1 MHESPTHDRAAV
13 YVPLLERVPELTGA
27 TVWRRPALRARPALL
42 RGETAIVCAVVG
54 VIALLTAVPLGYLLW
69 KTFVP
74 DGELSLAHFRDAYRA
89 RDLGPM
95 LANSLWFAGGSTAL
109 AVCVGTLLAFFVMRT
124 DLPARRLLFVAAL
137 APLALPGVLY
147 AIAWIFLASP
157 RSGVLNVVL
166 GEGTFNIFSL
176 GGMVFVEG
184 LHLSP
189 LAFLLMAAA
198 FRSMDPAFEA
208 SALVSGA
215 RVLTTVRRVTLPL
228 LRPALAAATLILAV
242 RTLGAFA
249 VPALLGL
256 PGGVWVFTSRIWR
269 SLGEYPPDFGAAAAY
284 STSLLILTS
293 VGVVVHGRLWH
304 QGLSYQTVTGKGF
317 RPTRIPLG
325 RWRWAAAGFVVSY
338 AVVAAG
344 LPLLV
349 LVYVSTQR
357 FFAAPT
363 RESLVHATLQP
374 YANVLGNDQI
384 LRSLKNSFLLG
395 VGAGTGVMLLS
406 VVAAWLVL
414 RTKVR
419 GRGLVDGLAFLPI
432 SVPGLVLA
440 VALLFVYLRSPLP
453 VYGTLWILLIAYL
466 TLFLPY
472 GMRYASAAMAQVGR
486 ELEESA
492 QTSGAAWWRTLTRVL
507 IPLMLPGLAAG
518 WLYILIVAMRELS
531 TSILL
536 YSPGSEVLSVTIW
549 EEYSDGRFP
558 EVAALGVLMV
568 VGLAALAAVAYRLGG
583 RRGLLET

>member
-1 MHESPTHDRAAV
+1 M
-13 YVPLLERVPELTGA
+13 GA
-27 TVWRRPALRARPALL
+27 TVAV
-42 RGETAIVCAVVG
+42 IVA
-54 VIALLTAVPLGYLLW
+54 LTAVPLGYLLW
-69 KTFVP
+69 KTFLP
-74 DGELSLAHFRDAYRA
+74 EGELSLEHVRKAYRA
-89 RDLGPM
+89 PGLGSM
-95 LANSLWFAGGSTAL
+95 VANSLAFAVGSTAL

-157 RSGVLNVVL
+157 RAGVLNVLL
-166 GEGTFNIFSL
+166 GEGTFDIFSL

-215 RVLTTVRRVTLPL
+215 SVLTTLRRVTLPL

-284 STSLLILTS
+284 STSLLLLTS
-293 VGVVVHGRLWH
+293 VGVVLHSRLWR
-304 QGLSYQTVTGKGF
+304 QGMRFQTVTGKGF
-317 RPTRIPLG
+317 RPARIPLG
-325 RWRWAAAGFVVSY
+325 RWRWPAAGFVLAY
-338 AVVAAG
+338 AAVAAA
-344 LPLLV
+344 LPFLM

-357 FFAAPT
+357 FFSAPT
-363 RESLVHATLQP
+363 RESLARVTLEP
-374 YANVLGNDQI
+374 YANVLGDEQL
-384 LRSLKNSFLLG
+384 LRAVKNSFLLG
-395 VGAGTGVMLLS
+395 VGAATGVMLLA

-414 RTKVR
+414 RTNVR

-440 VALLFVYLRSPLP
+440 VALLLVYLRSPLP
-453 VYGTLWILLIAYL
+453 VYGTLWLLLIAYL

-472 GMRYASAAMAQVGR
+472 GMRYATAAMGQVGR

-492 QTSGAAWWRTLTRVL
+492 RTSGADWWHTLRRVL
-507 IPLMLPGLAAG
+507 VPLMLPGLAAG
-518 WLYILIVAMRELS
+518 WLYIVVVAMRELS

-536 YSPGSEVLSVTIW
+536 YSPGSEVLSVAIW
-549 EEYSDGRFP
+549 EEFSDGRFP

-568 VGLAALAAVAYRLGG
+568 TGLALLATIAYRIGG
-583 RRGLLET
+583 RRGLLDA